1 MIQMSALQLVDDYKI
16 YMGESHQLTFEQAG
30 KKTEVTI
37 KQCFPWSEP
46 MEFLSLRDE
55 KENEVFLIE
64 NLKDLDVLTRLT
76 VEEYLK
82 AAEFVMK
89 VEKVLHIEED
99 VELREYT
106 VLTEQGKRIFHT
118 KLEDWPEFLPDG
130 SILIEDLAG
139 DIFKIENVNLLD
151 PVSQK
156 NLSPYVH

>member
-1 MIQMSALQLVDDYKI
+1 MTALKIVDDYKI
-16 YMGESHQLTFEQAG
+16 YMGDSEQLTFEQSG
-30 KKTEVTI
+30 KKTQVKI

-46 MEFLSLRDE
+46 TEFLSLRDE

-64 NLKDLDVLTRLT
+64 KLEDLDVLTRLT
-76 VEEYLK
+76 IEEYLK

-89 VEKVLHIEED
+89 IEKVLHIEED

-106 VLTEQGKRIFHT
+106 VLTGQGKRVFHT

-139 DIFKIENVNLLD
+139 DIFKIDDIKLLD
-151 PVSQK
+151 PMSQK
-156 NLSPYVH
+156 NLSPYVQ

>member
-1 MIQMSALQLVDDYKI
+1 MTALKIVDDYKI
-16 YMGESHQLTFEQAG
+16 YMGDNHQLTFEQSG
-30 KKTEVTI
+30 KATQVKI

-46 MEFLSLRDE
+46 NEFLSLRDE

-64 NLKDLDVLTRLT
+64 KLEDLDVVTRLT
-76 VEEYLK
+76 IEEYLK
-82 AAEFVMK
+82 TAEFVMK

-139 DIFKIENVNLLD
+139 DIFKIENLEYLD
-151 PVSQK
+151 PISQK